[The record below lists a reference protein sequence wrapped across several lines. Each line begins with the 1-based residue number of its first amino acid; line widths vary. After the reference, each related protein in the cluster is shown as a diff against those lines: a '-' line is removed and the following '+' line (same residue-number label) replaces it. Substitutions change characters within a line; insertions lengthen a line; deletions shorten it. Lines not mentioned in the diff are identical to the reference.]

1 MLNLLRK
8 TPYYLPL
15 IGVFALGLLAF
26 ISFPTD
32 KFFLSA
38 IIISMS
44 SAYVAWGAL
53 YHIIHKDFSVVIL
66 VEYVSIAIL
75 ASVATLAVLG

>member
-1 MLNLLRK
+1 MMNLLRK

-15 IGVFALGLLAF
+15 LGVFGLGLLAF
-26 ISFPTD
+26 LTFPAD

-44 SAYVAWGAL
+44 AAYVSWGAL
-53 YHIIHKDFSVVIL
+53 YHIIHKDFSVVVLI
-66 VEYVSIAIL
+66 EYVSIAIL